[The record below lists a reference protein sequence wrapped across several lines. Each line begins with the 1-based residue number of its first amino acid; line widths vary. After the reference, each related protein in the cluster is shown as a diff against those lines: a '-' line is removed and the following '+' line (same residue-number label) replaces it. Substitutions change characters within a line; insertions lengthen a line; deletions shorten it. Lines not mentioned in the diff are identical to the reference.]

1 MIICGQYVIIRLN
14 HMWFAHNHMWSW
26 PNPHIWGIDMF
37 VYDSY
42 TSTHIPILTMFIC
55 EHAEKWSY
63 TNTHIP
69 ILAMFICEHA
79 EKWSYTCTHIPTLAM
94 FICEHTGIAHI
105 WVLICEYFW
114 GGNNLFVYECSH
126 MSSHTNIEDVNMWAI
141 IYRHCECS
149 YVNIGAT
156 HTWPLPYSR
165 RCSYV
170 NIGATHM
177 WPLPYSN
184 MWVLICCYSYGILL
198 WL

>member
-1 MIICGQYVIIRLN
+1 MTQSS
-14 HMWFAHNHMWSW
+14 HMRNWHVRIWF
-26 PNPHIWGIDMF
+26 I
-37 VYDSY
+37 Y
-42 TSTHIPILTMFIC
+42 
-55 EHAEKWSY
+55 EHSY
-63 TNTHIP
+63 TNIDNVHMWACRKMIIYEHSYTNIGNVHMWACRKMIIYLHSYTHIGNVHMWAYWNC
-69 ILAMFICEHA
+69 LYMSANM
-79 EKWSYTCTHIPTLAM
+79 
-94 FICEHTGIAHI
+94 
-105 WVLICEYFW
+105 WVFLR
-114 GGNNLFVYECSH
+114 GNNLFVYECSH

-165 RCSYV
+165 RCSYA

>member
-1 MIICGQYVIIRLN
+1 MIICGQYVIIELN

-42 TSTHIPILTMFIC
+42 TNTHIPILTMFIC

-94 FICEHTGIAHI
+94 FIGEHVFGCECSHVSSHTKVVHVHMWSFIYQHSHTNTLVYSYVNTHVCTMYMTHMWA
-105 WVLICEYFW
+105 LICE
-114 GGNNLFVYECSH
+114 
-126 MSSHTNIEDVNMWAI
+126 
-141 IYRHCECS
+141 
-149 YVNIGAT
+149 
-156 HTWPLPYSR
+156 
-165 RCSYV
+165 
-170 NIGATHM
+170 
-177 WPLPYSN
+177 
-184 MWVLICCYSYGILL
+184 L
-198 WL
+198 WLTLINNFSSTTGFEPGTCVTTVISRVS